1 VGAVEVP
8 QVKIALTTVTTRSIA
23 PEISN
28 LLVLTDR
35 QSEWLIDT
43 VIRPVLIPIAL
54 LAALNPVSA
63 LVGGAPEIPSPKTQP
78 EVMLVGSKGN
88 FCTGTAIARDLVLTA
103 AHCIATGVDYKL
115 VELGDDSKP
124 LFKAIVSIARHPQF
138 SLKTMLAHRATADV
152 ALLKLQV
159 PHAGSVAPLMP
170 PRGRV
175 AVGERFIVR
184 GYGASIRGDGHSAG
198 RLREA
203 ALDPA
208 SDSGKRPG
216 LGGCTG
222 DSGAPVYQKMS
233 SGYLGLYGVVSWS
246 TASNFEEGCG
256 GVTGVTPIELYHGWI
271 EEQGRRMGSTI
282 GR

>member
-1 VGAVEVP
+1 MSLVV
-8 QVKIALTTVTTRSIA
+8 
-23 PEISN
+23 
-28 LLVLTDR
+28 LLFSSV
-35 QSEWLIDT
+35 S
-43 VIRPVLIPIAL
+43 A
-54 LAALNPVSA
+54 SA
-63 LVGGAPEIPSPKTQP
+63 LVGGAPEVPSPKTQP

-103 AHCIATGVDYKL
+103 AHCVPAGNDYKL
-115 VELGDDSKP
+115 VEIGDDGKP
-124 LFKAIVSIARHPQF
+124 VFKAVVSIARHPQF

-152 ALLKLQV
+152 ALLKLQS
-159 PHAGSVAPLMP
+159 PHAGYIAPLMS

-184 GYGASIRGDGHSAG
+184 GFGASIHGDGNSAG

-203 ALDPA
+203 VLAAVGQPGNLQLRLVDPA
-208 SDSGKRPG
+208 SGDGTRPG

-246 TASNFEEGCG
+246 TAPNFETGCG
-256 GVTGVTPIELYHGWI
+256 GVTGVTPIELYRGWM
-271 EEQGRRMGSTI
+271 EEQARRMGSTI
-282 GR
+282 GP